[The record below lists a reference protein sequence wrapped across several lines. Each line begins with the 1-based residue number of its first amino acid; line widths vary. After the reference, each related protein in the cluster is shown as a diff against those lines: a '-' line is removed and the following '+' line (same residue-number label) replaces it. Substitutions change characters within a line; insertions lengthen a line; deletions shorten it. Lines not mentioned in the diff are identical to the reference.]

1 MSNISFVQ
9 NKFFLVEETFFLTEE
24 IKSKFILFLNNKFG
38 HYNKINDFRFMTN
51 HFYNEYS
58 VNTFR
63 ELDYLL
69 LSKANTFNDIKNTK
83 NIKKVFICSVYKAI
97 TFIGKIYFLK
107 KDGIWIISPD
117 HS

>member
-1 MSNISFVQ
+1 MSNL
-9 NKFFLVEETFFLTEE
+9 FLQEKIIFLTDE
-24 IKSKFILFLNNKFG
+24 IKTKFILFLNNNFG
-38 HYNKINDFRFMTN
+38 HYDNCNDFRFMTN

-69 LSKANTFNDIKNTK
+69 LSKTCSDAENQQHLKNLK
-83 NIKKVFICSVYKAI
+83 NIKKVLICSVYKAI

-107 KDGIWIISPD
+107 KDGVWILSPD